1 MTRPSLPLRGPL
13 ARAPSITRLFL
24 ATFFAVTLAGFTIA
38 LLSWLGAR
46 RTERSTLAMLT
57 TLDRLDTLAPQP
69 RRDTEHDRIR
79 ALAEDLNDEAQQA
92 ALATTIILV
101 AVLTSLGIGL
111 VYSRRR
117 LAEPFDEI
125 VAALERVATGEYGV
139 RLPEQ
144 ATGEFR
150 ALAQGVNRMGETL
163 AWRERVQEYLSRL
176 LGALNATTREGTG
189 LSPALDVL
197 SDATKA
203 TALVLYQ
210 PDYEAN
216 EWTPTAARG
225 AEPRPLSR
233 IAVRE
238 LIGDGTVGVLHL
250 AGEQNTTA
258 RHKLRLANAPSGEM
272 AVAPLRTAGRLAGLL
287 VAISPDSFSSD
298 QTDALALAL
307 PNLAIACERESAF
320 QQTRRLAT
328 EVRRTAQYLEQQS
341 DELTRLNEELAKAN
355 RLKSDF
361 LANMSHE
368 LRTPLNSIIGFS
380 DMLLTQEVG
389 QLNGMQQDFLE
400 TVARNGRHLL
410 QLISELLDL
419 SKIEAGKLQLSTESL
434 DLRDL
439 LREAADTVRAQTE
452 ARRHTLSVE
461 IGDRPLVVLADHT
474 RVRQVLLNLL
484 SNAIKFTAEGGRV
497 RLVGQAEGGAVRIEV
512 IDTGIGIAPEDQAK
526 LFKEFMQ
533 VDTSA
538 SRSYE
543 GTGLGLALCK
553 RLVELHGGR
562 IGCESARGVGSTFW
576 FTLPRESPTPGEAPP
591 VPTPGAS

>member
-1 MTRPSLPLRGPL
+1 MTRPSLSLLGPL

-24 ATFFAVTLAGFTIA
+24 ATFFAVALAGFTIA
-38 LLSWLGAR
+38 LTSWLDAR
-46 RTERSTLAMLT
+46 RTDRSTMAILA
-57 TLDRLDTLAPQP
+57 TLDRLQALDP
-69 RRDTEHDRIR
+69 RPALETERDRIR
-79 ALAEDLNDEAQQA
+79 TLAEDVNDEAQQA
-92 ALATTIILV
+92 ALATTIIFV
-101 AVLTSLGIGL
+101 AVLVSLGIGL

-117 LAEPFDEI
+117 LAEPFGEI

-144 ATGEFR
+144 ASGEFR

-163 AWRERVQEYLSRL
+163 AWRERIQEYLSRL
-176 LGALNATTREGTG
+176 LGALNATTREGAG
-189 LSPALDVL
+189 LAPALDVIAE
-197 SDATKA
+197 ATGA
-203 TALVLYQ
+203 SGLVLYQ

-238 LIGDGTVGVLHL
+238 LIGDGTAGVLHL
-250 AGEQNTTA
+250 AGEQNTAA
-258 RHKLRLANAPSGEM
+258 RQKLQLPTTSSGEV

-287 VAISPDSFSSD
+287 VALPPESFGSD
-298 QTDALALAL
+298 QMDALALAL

-320 QQTRRLAT
+320 QHTRRLAT
-328 EVRRTAQYLEQQS
+328 EVRRTAQYLEEQS

-380 DMLLTQEVG
+380 DMLLTEEVG
-389 QLNGMQQDFLE
+389 PLTAMQQDFLE

-419 SKIEAGKLQLSTESL
+419 SKIEAGKLQLTPESL
-434 DLRDL
+434 DLRIL
-439 LREAADTVRAQTE
+439 LHEAAESVRAQTE
-452 ARRHTLSVE
+452 ERHHTLSVE
-461 IGDRPLVVLADHT
+461 VSDRSLVVLADHV

-484 SNAIKFTAEGGRV
+484 SNAIKFTPEGGQV
-497 RLVGQAEGGAVRIEV
+497 RLLGRAEEEGIRVEV
-512 IDTGIGIAPEDQAK
+512 IDTGIGIAPEDQSK

-533 VDTSA
+533 VDASA
-538 SRSYE
+538 SRHYE

-553 RLVELHGGR
+553 RLVELHGGQ
-562 IGCESARGVGSTFW
+562 IGCQSARGHGSTFW
-576 FTLPRESPTPGEAPP
+576 FTLPRESPAPGRPLQGSP
-591 VPTPGAS
+591 HGAT

>member
-1 MTRPSLPLRGPL
+1 MTRPSLPLTGPL

-24 ATFFAVTLAGFTIA
+24 ATFFAVALAGFTIA
-38 LLSWLGAR
+38 LLSWLSAR
-46 RTERSTLAMLT
+46 RAERSSMAILT
-57 TLDRLDTLAPQP
+57 TLDRLQTLDSRLVLDA
-69 RRDTEHDRIR
+69 EHDRVR
-79 ALAEDLNDEAQQA
+79 TLVEGMNDESQQA

-101 AVLTSLGIGL
+101 AVLASLGIGL

-117 LAEPFDEI
+117 LAEPFGEI
-125 VAALERVATGEYGV
+125 VAALERVSAGEYSV
-139 RLPEQ
+139 RLPEH
-144 ATGEFR
+144 AAGEFR

-163 AWRERVQEYLSRL
+163 AWRERIQEYLSSL
-176 LGALNATTREGTG
+176 LAALNATTQEGAG
-189 LSPALDVL
+189 LAPALDVL
-197 SDATKA
+197 GAA
-203 TALVLYQ
+203 TAASVVVLYQ

-233 IAVRE
+233 IVVRE
-238 LIGDGTVGVLHL
+238 LVGDGTAGVLHL
-250 AGEQNTTA
+250 AGDQNTITRQKLQLPVTA
-258 RHKLRLANAPSGEM
+258 SREV

-287 VAISPDSFSSD
+287 IAIPPDAFTSD
-298 QTDALALAL
+298 QMDALALAL

-320 QQTRRLAT
+320 QNSRRLAT
-328 EVRRTAQYLEQQS
+328 EVRRTAKFLEEKS
-341 DELTRLNEELAKAN
+341 DELKSLNEELAKAN

-389 QLNGMQQDFLE
+389 PLSAMQQDFLE

-419 SKIEAGKLQLSTESL
+419 SKIEAGQMRLVPESI
-434 DLRDL
+434 DMRDL
-439 LREAADTVRAQTE
+439 LREAGVSVRAQTE
-452 ARRHTLSVE
+452 KRRHTFDLE
-461 IGDRPLVVLADHT
+461 LPDQPLMVVADHV

-484 SNAIKFTAEGGRV
+484 SNAIKFTPDGGRV
-497 RLVGQAEGGAVRIEV
+497 RLLGRPEDGGVRVEV
-512 IDTGIGIAPEDQAK
+512 IDTGIGIAPEDQSR

-538 SRSYE
+538 SRHYE
-543 GTGLGLALCK
+543 GTGLGLALSK

-562 IGCESARGVGSTFW
+562 IGCESAHGHGSTFW
-576 FTLPRESPTPGEAPP
+576 FTLPSEPRPSHGAP
-591 VPTPGAS
+591 

>member
-1 MTRPSLPLRGPL
+1 MTRPSLALQGPL

-24 ATFFAVTLAGFTIA
+24 ATFFAVALAGSAIA
-38 LLSWLGAR
+38 LTAWLDAG
-46 RTERSTLAMLT
+46 RTERSTLAILA
-57 TLDRLDTLAPQP
+57 TLDRLHTLNPDPTLEAE
-69 RRDTEHDRIR
+69 RDHIR
-79 ALAEDLNDEAQQA
+79 TLAEDVNDESQQA

-101 AVLTSLGIGL
+101 AVLASLGIGL

-117 LAEPFDEI
+117 LAAPFGEI

-144 ATGEFR
+144 ASGEFL

-163 AWRERVQEYLSRL
+163 AWRERIQEYLSRL
-176 LGALNATTREGTG
+176 LGALNATTREGAG
-189 LSPALDVL
+189 LAPAIDVL
-197 SDATKA
+197 ADATQA
-203 TALVLYQ
+203 AVLVLYQ

-225 AEPRPLSR
+225 AEPHSLSR
-233 IAVRE
+233 IMVRE
-238 LIGDGTVGVLHL
+238 LIGDGTAGVVHL
-250 AGEQNTTA
+250 AGEQNVTA
-258 RHKLRLANAPSGEM
+258 RQKLQLPATPGREI

-287 VAISPDSFSSD
+287 VAIAPDTFNSE
-298 QTDALALAL
+298 QMDALALAL

-320 QQTRRLAT
+320 QNTRRLAT
-328 EVRRTAQYLEQQS
+328 EVRRTAQYLEEKS
-341 DELTRLNEELAKAN
+341 DELKRLNEELAKAN

-389 QLNGMQQDFLE
+389 PLSAMQQDFLE

-419 SKIEAGKLQLSTESL
+419 SKIEAGKLQLTREPL
-434 DLRDL
+434 DVRDL
-439 LREAADTVRAQTE
+439 LREAAESVRAQTE
-452 ARRHTLSVE
+452 QRRHTLHL
-461 IGDRPLVVLADHT
+461 DLPPHPLVVPADHV

-484 SNAIKFTAEGGRV
+484 SNAIKFTPEGGQV
-497 RLVGQAEGGAVRIEV
+497 RMLARLADGGARIEV
-512 IDTGIGIAPEDQAK
+512 VDTGIGIAPEDQPK
-526 LFKEFMQ
+526 LFKEFTQ
-533 VDTSA
+533 LDPTA
-538 SRSYE
+538 SRHYE

-553 RLVELHGGR
+553 RLVELHGGQ
-562 IGCESARGVGSTFW
+562 IGCESARDQGSTFW
-576 FTLPRESPTPGEAPP
+576 FTLPSEYPSPG
-591 VPTPGAS
+591 VR